1 MIAIELISKDT
12 PTLKLSDTGQFV
24 LDIMDTYRVSHLAV
38 INNTEFL
45 GVISDADIYN
55 LNSLNEKIEKHPVS
69 LFKPFVFAHQH
80 LYEVLSVLSKLKL
93 TALPVLN
100 RDKSFAGTIK
110 LPDLIQQIAELLS
123 IGQVGSVIIL
133 ELNQNDY
140 SLSEIAQIVE
150 SNDAKIL
157 SLYVNTKK
165 ESTKLNVT
173 IKINQ
178 IDLAAIIQTFER
190 YNYDIKIAFSEEGK
204 LDDLLEDRYD
214 EFMRYLNV

>member
-38 INNTEFL
+38 INKTEFL

-55 LNSLNEKIEKHPVS
+55 LNSLNENIEKHPIS
-69 LFKPFVFAHQH
+69 LFKPFVFADQH

-93 TALPVLN
+93 TAIPVLK
-100 RDKSFAGTIK
+100 RDKSFVGTIK
-110 LPDLIQQIAELLS
+110 LHDLIQQIAELLS

-157 SLYVNTKK
+157 SLYVNIKK
-165 ESTKLNVT
+165 DSTKLNVT

-190 YNYDIKIAFSEEGK
+190 YNYDIKTAFSEEGK
-204 LDDLLEDRYD
+204 LDNLLEDRYD
-214 EFMRYLNV
+214 ELMRYLNV